1 LLASAHK
8 KQIENSFSVYRYK
21 IHSSQQDTT
30 QGPIVGWIF
39 SLAPFTFHLSVTPLD
54 SFPLNIT
61 ITTFIMSPQEM
72 PQTDIPDVPM
82 AIIEEASSNRI
93 RANLLNRLGI
103 DQRAEEQPKQRKPSR
118 GSLLGKVQVTQEPLK
133 YQQDEVPSKSPWA
146 QLFGTPEENVSL
158 ASSPSSVSSGSMS
171 QKSVGVSF
179 NTEVKVVP
187 IPMRDEYSKR
197 VKERLWTN
205 AEDLQLNAQRNAYEF
220 AAEGW
225 DWRTA
230 LEDENMYR
238 DSSSGELIHPVHCM
252 PPQQE

>member
-1 LLASAHK
+1 
-8 KQIENSFSVYRYK
+8 
-21 IHSSQQDTT
+21 
-30 QGPIVGWIF
+30 
-39 SLAPFTFHLSVTPLD
+39 
-54 SFPLNIT
+54 
-61 ITTFIMSPQEM
+61 MSPQEM
-72 PQTDIPDVPM
+72 PQPDIPDVPM
-82 AIIEEASSNRI
+82 AVIEEARSNRI
-93 RANLLNRLGI
+93 RANLLNKLGI
-103 DQRAEEQPKQRKPSR
+103 DQRSEEQPKQRKPSR

-133 YQQDEVPSKSPWA
+133 YHEDEAPSKSPWA
-146 QLFGTPEENVSL
+146 QLFGAPDQASENVSL
-158 ASSPSSVSSGSMS
+158 ASSPSSVSSDSMS
-171 QKSVGVSF
+171 HKSAGVSF

-238 DSSSGELIHPVHCM
+238 DSASGELIHPVHCM